1 MTCYFKYIAPKYFPG
16 VSGQIWPTA
25 LSCLRIEPPLA
36 SRPFGPPSF
45 PRSARLTPSARL
57 LDPVLRAALAS
68 GGSACSPSPPRW
80 AWRPFDTTEP
90 AAPDRPSRLR
100 RCALSLAWGRREERA
115 VACPAIFPEFHHL
128 ARDCSPRQ
136 GAVKARRA
144 VSSAAPAGRTNPT
157 LVSLTAPGRAL
168 LTVAGDELRKDGGNE
183 ANRVPRAD
191 RTEQPKGWAPNLGI
205 RCAV

>member
-1 MTCYFKYIAPKYFPG
+1 MPRRRASRSHRVMAPSRRSRTRG
-16 VSGQIWPTA
+16 LCVSGQEAGPAA
-25 LSCLRIEPPLA
+25 LSCLRIEPPVA

-115 VACPAIFPEFHHL
+115 VACPAIFPESITLL
-128 ARDCSPRQ
+128 ATVARGRVPS
-136 GAVKARRA
+136 RRA
-144 VSSAAPAGRTNPT
+144 GPCPRLRLRAAPT
-157 LVSLTAPGRAL
+157 LRLSP
-168 LTVAGDELRKDGGNE
+168 
-183 ANRVPRAD
+183 
-191 RTEQPKGWAPNLGI
+191 
-205 RCAV
+205 